1 MYIFDRLRDA
11 IWSENYPTAKGVM
24 NKVMN
29 LDGYFWLGFPM
40 AQMTQYVYH
49 ALHEPPTRNTNR
61 RAGTSSD
68 PHKLSRA
75 RHGC

>member
-1 MYIFDRLRDA
+1 
-11 IWSENYPTAKGVM
+11 M

-40 AQMTQYVYH
+40 AQMAQYVYH